1 MFAYTVLRAIPRK
14 LGGVLGLAGAVVVII
29 LPCFSTGRWLVSCQS
44 DPMRKILTWQFF
56 SSFFLLTL
64 LGGQPAEDPFVGVG
78 QLSAC
83 VYFLRLFILA
93 SPDLGWRSYVI
104 V

>member
-29 LPCFSTGRWLVSCQS
+29 LPCFSTGRWLVRCQS
-44 DPMRKILTWQFF
+44 DPIRKILTWQFF
-56 SSFFLLTL
+56 SAFFLLTL
-64 LGGQPAEDPFVGVG
+64 LGGQPAEDPFVAVG

-83 VYFLRLFILA
+83 VYFLRLFVLA
-93 SPDLGWRSYVI
+93 RPDLG
-104 V
+104 